1 MFPAIGE
8 DHLTAGLG
16 FNRGRW
22 TFDMGFEYVLETT
35 KTNNSRDPSVNPFGP
50 GSKETLSQFMAH
62 FMLRI
67 AFP

>member
-1 MFPAIGE
+1 MS
-8 DHLTAGLG
+8 LQNRNVG

-22 TFDMGFEYVLETT
+22 TFDMGFEYVLETA
-35 KTNNSRDPSVNPFGP
+35 KTNNNRDPAVNPFGP

-67 AFP
+67 SFP